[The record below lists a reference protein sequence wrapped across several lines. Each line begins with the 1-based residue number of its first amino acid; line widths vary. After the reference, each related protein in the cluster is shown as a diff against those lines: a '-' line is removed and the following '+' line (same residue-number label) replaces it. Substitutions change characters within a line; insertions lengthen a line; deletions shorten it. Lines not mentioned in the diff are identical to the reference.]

1 MYPENISGARRWS
14 NVCIHVSYVHAFSLS
29 DTVCEACVRVGRHRG
44 RGPCGWRPAGRSVP
58 SHTRDGG
65 PATVRQLAGTNAH
78 GGIHE
83 CTTTCLSATTS
94 ISINRPRRRPSMAMA
109 MDARTEYFCR
119 STCRSHYSTTACA
132 WVHSTCSITDQL
144 THEPL
149 WRGTSPR

>member
-78 GGIHE
+78 GGTWMYYLSICNHLYLDQSTSTATLHGHGHGRE
-83 CTTTCLSATTS
+83 DGRFLQIDLQISLFYDCMCMSPLHMQHHWPANSRTCV
-94 ISINRPRRRPSMAMA
+94 R
-109 MDARTEYFCR
+109 
-119 STCRSHYSTTACA
+119 
-132 WVHSTCSITDQL
+132 V
-144 THEPL
+144 
-149 WRGTSPR
+149 TSPR